1 MTDTIFTNEPQSAR
15 NLRRT
20 DDIRHGNI
28 EFRHLQYFV
37 AVAEELNFHR
47 AAERLNV
54 TQPAVTK
61 QIAVLEEQVGVSLFA
76 RERRRLVGLTSA
88 GAEFLAE
95 SRRILDEVEE
105 AIRSAQRVALGRS
118 GRLRIGLTSDA
129 ATLHLTEI
137 LARFHARLPKVLVE
151 LVELTGSKVLP
162 ALRAN
167 TIDLALA
174 SEAQDTEG
182 FVVEE
187 LWRESWSVILP
198 EGHPLCRKT
207 TLVPADLASE
217 TLVLVRSSAQKRV
230 LARMRRLEKELDG
243 PRIAFRVSD
252 RRTAIM
258 LARAGSAIALAPSSS
273 TWVEGLRGAVR
284 PLLKDPG
291 YAVIALQ
298 HDIDPPPGLIGR
310 FLNVVREFCGV
321 HFSKAQLGS
330 TAADWAERAVISAAC
345 RCVRIKA
352 RSVLINRSRMG
363 GMMRSTVSG
372 LLLREPTALA

>member
-1 MTDTIFTNEPQSAR
+1 MTETKFTSELQSAR
-15 NLRRT
+15 NPARA
-20 DDIRHGNI
+20 DDIRHGNV
-28 EFRHLQYFV
+28 ELRHLHYFI

-47 AAERLNV
+47 AADRLNI

-61 QIAVLEEQVGVSLFA
+61 QMAVLEEQVGVSLFA
-76 RERRRLVGLTSA
+76 RERHRLVGLTSA

-95 SRRILDEVEE
+95 ARRILDEVEE
-105 AIRSAQRVALGRS
+105 AIRRAQRVALGRS
-118 GRLRIGLTSDA
+118 GRLRIGLTTDA
-129 ATLHLTEI
+129 ATLHLTSI
-137 LARFHARLPKVLVE
+137 LEAFHARLPKVLVE
-151 LVELTGSKVLP
+151 LVELSGSKVLP

-174 SEAQDTEG
+174 CEPENTDG

-198 EGHPLCRKT
+198 QDHPLCRKRAI
-207 TLVPADLASE
+207 VPADLAGE
-217 TLVLVRSSAQKRV
+217 ALALVRSSAQTKV
-230 LARMRRLEKELDG
+230 LARIRSLEKELDG
-243 PRIAFRVSD
+243 PRTAFRVCD

-273 TWVEGLRGAVR
+273 TWVAALRAAVR
-284 PLLKDPG
+284 PLFKDPG

-310 FLNVVREFCGV
+310 FLNVVREFCCA

-330 TAADWAERAVISAAC
+330 AAADWAERAVLSAAC

-352 RSVLINRSRMG
+352 RSVLMNRSSMG
-363 GMMRSTVSG
+363 GTMRSTVSG
-372 LLLREPTALA
+372 LLLREPTASA